1 MSRDRKA
8 PVTNADA
15 VGSTPAPESIDFG
28 RALDRARGLL
38 DTPSPSPVTS
48 SRQSALRTTAIFA
61 ATLCMGMATLAL
73 GDPVAPQQIAP
84 RSDIDIRVG
93 RNKQSGRIEI
103 YGAVGSRASVRR
115 EKGHVVIRL
124 PGQKT
129 PDLGDIRAN
138 PPVGIKGVDLKSDA
152 RASELWLT
160 VTDGFDTHFGRE
172 DGAVFVQIDPAIEDN
187 AKPDDGKKDGQIT
200 VNLQDVIQ
208 GQQARLAAPNDAHV
222 SKAANVPVVALEV
235 GAVDGG
241 KDIAFPFEGPVAAA
255 VFRRGESVWIVFD
268 SEVDLR
274 LPPELKD
281 GAIVQDAQWTRN
293 DGFTALRLKAPT
305 IGALSAIND
314 GLVWRVRLG
323 GRPLDN
329 KAVEASVIRD
339 DSAGV
344 PGLNINL
351 AGATRIA
358 WIRDPSVGDRMAVVP
373 ARGPVKNLT
382 SARTVLEATLAST
395 AQGAAIVHMTPDVKV
410 AVSGDLVEISRP
422 DGLTLST
429 LDPNASP
436 SDPTLAYKNALY
448 PGLMNADW
456 SAKPT
461 EGFLPRYNALQ
472 AAAADEGSLGPTAAT
487 KSRLALARFLVGQNL
502 SFEAQGVLDMMIKE
516 SPRAQDDAQVRGLR
530 VIARMLSG
538 RYADATGDLSSSQ
551 LINDPA
557 SRLWTGYA
565 EMQAG
570 HHADAVKDFKFGL
583 KALDQFPPEWR
594 VKLGTA
600 YAYSALQQNDL
611 TTAEAMITY
620 AIGQAA
626 TPLQKLQAYLVDAQI
641 IEAQGDKPRAFKV
654 YQAVARAS
662 DDSIAA
668 PAAMHAAM
676 LGYELKKATS
686 AQTLATLD
694 SLRFRWRGDSTEMK
708 LINDMGSIYL
718 SEGRY
723 REALMVLKTGGQPFM
738 NDPQSVQIQTT
749 LNQAF
754 RGLFL
759 GGMADGL
766 QPVEALG
773 LFNDFKDLTPIGA
786 DGDEMV
792 RRIVRRLVDVDL
804 LDQAADLLEYQVSHR
819 LDGVAKSSVAADLAT
834 IYLMNHDP
842 QKALQ
847 ALWNTRTTLLPK
859 SVMAERRVLEAR
871 ALSELNEPEKAL
883 DVLGADNSPD
893 AQDIRADIFWN
904 KQDYAHAGAMLEKR
918 LGDRWKTDAPL
929 TLADEGRL
937 LRAAVAY
944 SLQKDQSSLTRL
956 STRYGK
962 FSDTASS
969 SDAIRVALAPLD
981 GDTLSAKDFAAS
993 TAGTDSFAGWVTGM
1007 KKKFR
1012 ERDDAAAKAAA
1023 NRPKGKTA

>member
-1 MSRDRKA
+1 MTA
-8 PVTNADA
+8 GAA
-15 VGSTPAPESIDFG
+15 GSAPAPQ
-28 RALDRARGLL
+28 RTLDRARDLL
-38 DTPSPSPVTS
+38 DAPPQPSIPA
-48 SRQSALRTTAIFA
+48 SRQKALRTTAIFA

-73 GDPVAPQQIAP
+73 GDTIPPMQVAP

-93 RNKQSGRIEI
+93 RNKSSGRIEI
-103 YGAVGSRASVRR
+103 YGSIGSRASVRR
-115 EKGHVVIRL
+115 EKGQVVIRL
-124 PGQKT
+124 PGQKK
-129 PDLGDIRAN
+129 PDLGDIRSN
-138 PPVGIKGVDLKSDA
+138 PPVGIKAVDLKSDA

-172 DGAVFVQIDPAIEDN
+172 DGAVFVQIDPTAVDD

-200 VNLQDVIQ
+200 VNLQDVLK
-208 GQQARLAAPNDAHV
+208 GEAAKSATTDTAEAAGARV

-235 GAVDGG
+235 ADADGG
-241 KDIAFPFEGPVAAA
+241 KDVTFPFDGPVATA
-255 VFRRGESVWIVFD
+255 VFRRGDSVWIVFD

-281 GAIVQDAQWTRN
+281 GAIIQDAQWTRN
-293 DGFTALRLKAPT
+293 DGFTALRLTAPT
-305 IGALSAIND
+305 IGSLSAIND

-323 GRPLDN
+323 GKPLDN
-329 KAVEASVIRD
+329 KAVDVDVVRD
-339 DSAGV
+339 DSTGV
-344 PGLNINL
+344 PSLNINL
-351 AGATRIA
+351 PGATRVA
-358 WIRDPSVGDRMAVVP
+358 WIRDPSVGDRMAVIP
-373 ARGPVKNLT
+373 ARGPVKNLAN
-382 SARTVLEATLAST
+382 ARTVLEASLAST
-395 AQGAAIVHMTPDVKV
+395 AQGAAVFHMTPDVKV
-410 AVSGDLVEISRP
+410 AVSGDLVEITRP

-436 SDPTLAYKNALY
+436 DDDKLAYKNALY

-456 SAKPT
+456 SAAPP
-461 EGFLPRYNALQ
+461 EGFLVRYNRLQ
-472 AAAADEGSLGPTAAT
+472 VAAADEASQGSTAPTKA
-487 KSRLALARFLVGQNL
+487 RLALARFLVGQNL
-502 SFEAQGVLDMMIKE
+502 SFEAQGVLDLLIKE
-516 SPRAQDDAQVRGLR
+516 APRAQDDPQIRGLR
-530 VIARMLSG
+530 VVARMLSG

-565 EMQAG
+565 EMQSG

-594 VKLGTA
+594 AKLGSA

-620 AIGQAA
+620 AIAQAT
-626 TPLQKLQAYLVDAQI
+626 TPLQKLQAYLIDAQI
-641 IEAQGDKPRAFKV
+641 IEAQGDKARAFKV

-676 LGYELKKATS
+676 LAYDLKKATS
-686 AQTLATLD
+686 SQTLAALD
-694 SLRFRWRGDSTEMK
+694 SLRFRWRGDDTEMK
-708 LINDMGSIYL
+708 LINDMGTIYL

-723 REALMVLKTGGQPFM
+723 REALMVLKGGGQTFM
-738 NDPQSVQIQTT
+738 NDPQSIQIQTT

-773 LFNDFKDLTPIGA
+773 LFNDFKELTPIGA

-804 LDQAADLLEYQVSHR
+804 LDQAADLLQYQVSNR
-819 LDGVAKSSVAADLAT
+819 LDGVAKSSVASDLAA

-847 ALWNTRTTLLPK
+847 ALWSTRTTLLPK
-859 SVMAERRVLEAR
+859 TVMAERRLLEAR
-871 ALSELNEPEKAL
+871 ALSELNEPDKAL
-883 DVLGADNSPD
+883 DVLGNDNSPD

-904 KQDYAHAGAMLEKR
+904 QQDYAHAGAMLEKR
-918 LGDRWKTDAPL
+918 LADRWKTDAPL
-929 TLADEGRL
+929 SQADEGRL

-944 SLQKDQSSLTRL
+944 SLQKDQDSLTRL
-956 STRYGK
+956 STRFGK
-962 FSDTASS
+962 FADTAASG
-969 SDAIRVALAPLD
+969 DAIRVALAPLD
-981 GDTLSAKDFAAS
+981 GGTLSAKDFAAS
-993 TAGTDSFAGWVTGM
+993 TAANDSFAAWVTGM

-1012 ERDDAAAKAAA
+1012 EKDDAAAKAAA
-1023 NRPKGKTA
+1023 NAPKSKTA

>member
-1 MSRDRKA
+1 MSRDRKT
-8 PVTNADA
+8 PVTNAERI
-15 VGSTPAPESIDFG
+15 GSARPPERGI
-28 RALDRARGLL
+28 DRARDLL
-38 DTPSPSPVTS
+38 GKPQPAQKPFSLNN
-48 SRQSALRTTAIFA
+48 ALRTTAIVA
-61 ATLCMGMATLAL
+61 ATVSMGMATLAL
-73 GDPVAPQQIAP
+73 GDTIAPPQVAP

-93 RNKQSGRIEI
+93 RNKSSGRIEI
-103 YGAVGSRASVRR
+103 YGAIGSRASVRR
-115 EKGHVVIRL
+115 EKGQVVIRL
-124 PGQKT
+124 PGQKK

-152 RASELWLT
+152 RANELWLS
-160 VTDGFDTHFGRE
+160 VTDGFETHFGRA
-172 DGAVFVQIDPAIEDN
+172 DGAVFVQIDPTADN
-187 AKPDDGKKDGQIT
+187 TKPDEGKKDGDIR
-200 VNLQDVIQ
+200 VNMQDVLKRETNTS
-208 GQQARLAAPNDAHV
+208 ANPNDARLNR
-222 SKAANVPVVALEV
+222 AADVPVVGAEV
-235 GAVDGG
+235 ESVDGG
-241 KDIAFPFEGPVAAA
+241 KDITFPFAGPVATA

-274 LPPELKD
+274 FPAEFKD
-281 GAIVQDAQWTRN
+281 GAIVQDVQWTRN

-305 IGALSAIND
+305 IGALSVIND

-323 GRPLDN
+323 GKPLDN
-329 KAVEASVIRD
+329 KATEVNVIRD
-339 DSAGV
+339 DSTGV
-344 PGLNINL
+344 PGLNITL

-358 WIRDPSVGDRMAVVP
+358 WIRDPSVGDRMAVIP

-382 SARTVLEATLAST
+382 AARTTLEATLAST

-410 AVSGDLVEISRP
+410 AAEGDLILVSRP
-422 DGLTLST
+422 KGLTLST
-429 LDPNASP
+429 VNPNASP
-436 SDPTLAYKNALY
+436 NDPTLAYKNALY

-456 SAKPT
+456 SATPA

-472 AAAADEGSLGPTAAT
+472 AAAADEGSLGPAAST
-487 KSRLALARFLVGQNL
+487 KARLALARFLVGQNL
-502 SFEAQGVLDMMIKE
+502 TFEAQGVLDLMIKE
-516 SPRAQDDAQVRGLR
+516 SPRAQDNPQVRGLR
-530 VIARMLSG
+530 VIARLLSG

-557 SRLWTGYA
+557 SRLWAGYA
-565 EMQAG
+565 GMQAG

-583 KALDQFPPEWR
+583 RALDQFPPEWR
-594 VKLGTA
+594 TKIGAA

-611 TTAEAMITY
+611 TTAEAMIGY
-620 AIGQAA
+620 ALAQAV
-626 TPLQKLQAYLVDAQI
+626 TPLQKLYAYLIDAQI
-641 IEAQGDKPRAFKV
+641 IEAQGDKPRALKV
-654 YQAVARAS
+654 YQAVARAT

-668 PAAMHAAM
+668 PAAMRAAM
-676 LGYELKKATS
+676 LSYDLKKATS

-694 SLRFRWRGDSTEMK
+694 SLRFRWRGDDTEMK
-708 LINDMGSIYL
+708 LINNMGSLYL
-718 SEGRY
+718 SQGRY
-723 REALMVLKTGGQPFM
+723 REALIVLKSGGQSFM
-738 NDPQSVQIQTT
+738 GDPQSVQIQTT

-773 LFNDFKDLTPIGA
+773 LFNDFKELTPIGP

-819 LDGVAKSSVAADLAT
+819 LDGVAKSSVAADLAA

-859 SVMAERRVLEAR
+859 SIMAERRVLEAR
-871 ALSELNEPEKAL
+871 ALNELNAPDKAL
-883 DVLGADNSPD
+883 DVLGNDNSPD

-904 KQDYAHAGAMLEKR
+904 RQDYAHAGAILEKR
-918 LGDRWKTDAPL
+918 LGDRWKSDAPL
-929 TLADEGRL
+929 ALADEGRL
-937 LRAAVAY
+937 LRAAIAY
-944 SLQKDQSSLTRL
+944 SLQKDQPSLTRL

-962 FSDTASS
+962 FSETASS

-981 GDTLSAKDFAAS
+981 GGSLSARDFAAS
-993 TAGTDSFAGWVTGM
+993 TAATDSFTGWVTSM

-1012 ERDDAAAKAAA
+1012 EKDDAAAKAAA
-1023 NRPKGKTA
+1023 NAPKPKTA

>member
-1 MSRDRKA
+1 MSRNRQTPETTA
-8 PVTNADA
+8 GAA
-15 VGSTPAPESIDFG
+15 GRAPAPPRTLAHA
-28 RALDRARGLL
+28 RALLEPTA
-38 DTPSPSPVTS
+38 PAAAP
-48 SRQSALRTTAIFA
+48 RQSALRTTAIVA

-73 GDPVAPQQIAP
+73 GDTIAPPQIAP

-93 RNKQSGRIEI
+93 RNQQSGRIEI
-103 YGAVGSRASVRR
+103 YGAIGSRASVRR
-115 EKGHVVIRL
+115 EKGQVVIRL
-124 PGQKT
+124 PGQKK

-138 PPVGIKGVDLKSDA
+138 PPLGIKGVDLKSDS

-160 VTDGFDTHFGRE
+160 VTDGFQTRFGRA
-172 DGAVFVQIDPAIEDN
+172 DGAVFVQIDPAAKDN
-187 AKPDDGKKDGQIT
+187 AQTAAKSGAGEAGGQVSIT
-200 VNLQDVIQ
+200 LQDVIR
-208 GQQARLAAPNDAHV
+208 GEKKAGPDSARL
-222 SKAANVPVVALEV
+222 SKAANVPVVALDVESI
-235 GAVDGG
+235 DGG
-241 KDIAFPFEGPVAAA
+241 KDVAFPFAGPVATA

-305 IGALSAIND
+305 IGALSVIND

-323 GRPLDN
+323 GKPLDN
-329 KAVEASVIRD
+329 KATEVNVIRD
-339 DSAGV
+339 DSSGV
-344 PGLNINL
+344 PALNVNL

-358 WIRDPSVGDRMAVVP
+358 WIRDPSVGDRMAVIP
-373 ARGPVKNLT
+373 ARGPVKSLT
-382 SARTVLEATLAST
+382 SARTLLEATLAST
-395 AQGAAIVHMTPDVKV
+395 AQGAAIVHLAPDVKV
-410 AVSGDLVEISRP
+410 AVSGDLIEISRP
-422 DGLTLST
+422 KGLTLSN
-429 LDPNASP
+429 LNADAVPN
-436 SDPTLAYKNALY
+436 DPTQAYKNALY
-448 PGLMNADW
+448 PALMNADW
-456 SAKPT
+456 STPPA
-461 EGFLPRYNALQ
+461 EGFLARYNALQ
-472 AAAADEGSLGPTAAT
+472 AAAAEEGSLGPAAAT
-487 KSRLALARFLVGQNL
+487 KARLALARFLVGQNL
-502 SFEAQGVLDMMIKE
+502 TFEAQGVLDLLVRE
-516 SPRAQDDAQVRGLR
+516 SPRAQDNPQVRGLR
-530 VIARMLSG
+530 VVARMLSG
-538 RYADATGDLSSSQ
+538 RYAEAGGDLSSAQ
-551 LINDPA
+551 LVNDPA
-557 SRLWTGYA
+557 SRLWAGYA

-570 HHADAVKDFKFGL
+570 HHADAIKDFKFGL

-594 VKLGTA
+594 TKIAAA

-611 TTAEAMITY
+611 TTAEGMVGY
-620 AIGQAA
+620 ALAQAV
-626 TPLQKLQAYLVDAQI
+626 TPAQKLYAYLIDAQI
-641 IEAQGDKPRAFKV
+641 IEAQGDKPRALKV
-654 YQAVARAS
+654 YQAVARAT
-662 DDSIAA
+662 DDRIAT

-676 LGYELKKATS
+676 LTYDLKKATS

-694 SLRFRWRGDSTEMK
+694 GLRFRWRGDDTEMK
-708 LINDMGSIYL
+708 LINNMGSIYL

-723 REALMVLKTGGQPFM
+723 REALMVLKSGGQTFM
-738 NDPQSVQIQTT
+738 GDPQSVQIQAT

-773 LFNDFKDLTPIGA
+773 LFNDFKELTPIGA

-804 LDQAADLLEYQVSHR
+804 LDQAAELLEYQVSHR
-819 LDGVAKSSVAADLAT
+819 LDGVAKSSVAADLAA
-834 IYLMNHDP
+834 IYLMDHNP
-842 QKALQ
+842 QKALA

-871 ALSELNEPEKAL
+871 ALNELNEPDKAL
-883 DVLGADNSPD
+883 DVLSNDNSPD

-904 KQDYAHAGAMLEKR
+904 RQDYAQAGAILEKR
-918 LGDRWKTDAPL
+918 LGDRWKSDAPL

-937 LRAAVAY
+937 LRAAIAY
-944 SLQKDQSSLTRL
+944 SLQKDQPSLTRL

-981 GDTLSAKDFAAS
+981 GGNLSARDFAAS
-993 TAGTDSFAGWVTGM
+993 TAATDSFAGWVTGM

-1012 ERDDAAAKAAA
+1012 ERDDATAKAVANAPKNKAA
-1023 NRPKGKTA
+1023 

>member
-1 MSRDRKA
+1 MSRDRKT
-8 PVTNADA
+8 PVTNAERI
-15 VGSTPAPESIDFG
+15 GSARPPERGI
-28 RALDRARGLL
+28 DRARDLL
-38 DTPSPSPVTS
+38 GKPQPAQKPFSLNN
-48 SRQSALRTTAIFA
+48 ALRTTAIVA
-61 ATLCMGMATLAL
+61 ATVSMGMATLAL
-73 GDPVAPQQIAP
+73 GDTIAPPQVAP

-93 RNKQSGRIEI
+93 RNKSSGRIEI
-103 YGAVGSRASVRR
+103 YGAIGSRASVRR
-115 EKGHVVIRL
+115 EKGQVVIRL
-124 PGQKT
+124 PGQKK

-152 RASELWLT
+152 RANELWLS
-160 VTDGFDTHFGRE
+160 VTDGFETHFGRA
-172 DGAVFVQIDPAIEDN
+172 DGAVFVQIDPTADN
-187 AKPDDGKKDGQIT
+187 TKPDEGKKDGDIR
-200 VNLQDVIQ
+200 VNMQDVLKRETNTS
-208 GQQARLAAPNDAHV
+208 ANPNDARLNR
-222 SKAANVPVVALEV
+222 AADVPVVGAEV
-235 GAVDGG
+235 ESVDGG
-241 KDIAFPFEGPVAAA
+241 KDITFPFAGPVATA

-274 LPPELKD
+274 FPAEFKD
-281 GAIVQDAQWTRN
+281 GAIVQDVQWTRN

-305 IGALSAIND
+305 IGALSVIND

-323 GRPLDN
+323 GKPLDN
-329 KAVEASVIRD
+329 KATEVNVIRD
-339 DSAGV
+339 DSTGV
-344 PGLNINL
+344 PGLNITL

-358 WIRDPSVGDRMAVVP
+358 WIRDPSVGDRMAVIP

-382 SARTVLEATLAST
+382 AARTTLEATLAST

-410 AVSGDLVEISRP
+410 AAEGDLILVSRP
-422 DGLTLST
+422 KGLTLST
-429 LDPNASP
+429 VNPNASP
-436 SDPTLAYKNALY
+436 NDPTLAYKNALY

-456 SAKPT
+456 SATPA

-472 AAAADEGSLGPTAAT
+472 AAAADEGSLGPAAST
-487 KSRLALARFLVGQNL
+487 KARLALARFLVGQNL
-502 SFEAQGVLDMMIKE
+502 TFEAQGVLDLMIKE
-516 SPRAQDDAQVRGLR
+516 SPRAQDNPQVRGLR
-530 VIARMLSG
+530 VIARLLSG

-557 SRLWTGYA
+557 SRLWAGYA
-565 EMQAG
+565 GMQAG

-583 KALDQFPPEWR
+583 RALDQFPPEWR
-594 VKLGTA
+594 TKIGAA

-611 TTAEAMITY
+611 TTAEAMIGY
-620 AIGQAA
+620 ALAQAV
-626 TPLQKLQAYLVDAQI
+626 TPLQKLYAYLIDAQI
-641 IEAQGDKPRAFKV
+641 IEAQGDKPRALKV
-654 YQAVARAS
+654 YQAVARAT

-668 PAAMHAAM
+668 PAAMRAAM
-676 LGYELKKATS
+676 LSYDLKKATS

-694 SLRFRWRGDSTEMK
+694 SLRFRWRGDDTEMK
-708 LINDMGSIYL
+708 LINNMGSLYL
-718 SEGRY
+718 SQGRY
-723 REALMVLKTGGQPFM
+723 REALIVLKSGGQSFM
-738 NDPQSVQIQTT
+738 GDPQSVQIQTT

-773 LFNDFKDLTPIGA
+773 LFNDFKELTPIGP

-819 LDGVAKSSVAADLAT
+819 LDGVAKSSVAADLAA

-871 ALSELNEPEKAL
+871 ALNELNAPDKAL
-883 DVLGADNSPD
+883 DVLGNDNSPD

-904 KQDYAHAGAMLEKR
+904 RQDYAHAGASLEKR
-918 LGDRWKTDAPL
+918 LGDRWKSDAPL
-929 TLADEGRL
+929 ALADEGRL
-937 LRAAVAY
+937 LRAAIAY
-944 SLQKDQSSLTRL
+944 SLQKDQPSLTRL
-956 STRYGK
+956 SARYGK
-962 FSDTASS
+962 FSETASS

-981 GDTLSAKDFAAS
+981 GGSLSARDFAAS
-993 TAGTDSFAGWVTGM
+993 TAATDSFTGWVTSM

-1012 ERDDAAAKAAA
+1012 EKDDAAAKAAA
-1023 NRPKGKTA
+1023 NAPKPKTA

>member
-1 MSRDRKA
+1 MSRNRQTPEKTAGAAGNASA
-8 PVTNADA
+8 P
-15 VGSTPAPESIDFG
+15 P
-28 RALDRARGLL
+28 RALDRARVLL
-38 DTPSPSPVTS
+38 DTPQSPPIPT
-48 SRQSALRTTAIFA
+48 SRQSALRTTAIVA

-73 GDPVAPQQIAP
+73 GDTIAAPQIAP

-103 YGAVGSRASVRR
+103 YGSIGSRASVRR
-115 EKGHVVIRL
+115 EKGQVVIRL

-129 PDLGDIRAN
+129 PDLGDIRSN

-152 RASELWLT
+152 RASELWLSI
-160 VTDGFDTHFGRE
+160 TDGFETHFGRE
-172 DGAVFVQIDPAIEDN
+172 DGAVFVQVDPTARDD
-187 AKPDDGKKDGQIT
+187 AKPDDGKEDGQVR
-200 VNLQDVIQ
+200 VNLQDIIKGEDTKPVPPSA
-208 GQQARLAAPNDAHV
+208 GDARLNRAA
-222 SKAANVPVVALEV
+222 KVPVVALEV
-235 GAVDGG
+235 ADADGG
-241 KDIAFPFEGPVAAA
+241 KDVTFPFEGPVATA
-255 VFRRGESVWIVFD
+255 VFRRGDSVWIVFD

-281 GAIVQDAQWTRN
+281 GAIIQDAQWTRN
-293 DGFTALRLKAPT
+293 DGFTALRLRAPT

-323 GRPLDN
+323 GKPLDN
-329 KAVEASVIRD
+329 KAAEANIIRD
-339 DSAGV
+339 DSTGV

-351 AGATRIA
+351 AGATRVA
-358 WIRDPSVGDRMAVVP
+358 WIRDPSVGDRMAVIP

-382 SARTVLEATLAST
+382 NARTVLEATLAST
-395 AQGAAIVHMTPDVKV
+395 AQGAAIVHMSPDVKV
-410 AVSGDLVEISRP
+410 AVSGDLVEITRP

-436 SDPTLAYKNALY
+436 DDDALAYKNALY
-448 PGLMNADW
+448 PGMMNADW
-456 SAKPT
+456 SAAPP
-461 EGFLPRYNALQ
+461 EGFLARYNRLQ
-472 AAAADEGSLGPTAAT
+472 ATAADEASQGSAAPTKA
-487 KSRLALARFLVGQNL
+487 RLALARFLVGQNL
-502 SFEAQGVLDMMIKE
+502 SYEAQGVLDLLVRE
-516 SPRAQDDAQVRGLR
+516 SPRAQDDPQVRGLR
-530 VIARMLSG
+530 VVARMLSG

-594 VKLGTA
+594 TKMGAA

-620 AIGQAA
+620 AIAQA
-626 TPLQKLQAYLVDAQI
+626 TSPLQKLQAYLIDAQI
-641 IEAQGDKPRAFKV
+641 IEAQGDKTRAFKV

-676 LGYELKKATS
+676 LAYDLKKATS

-694 SLRFRWRGDSTEMK
+694 SLRFRWRGDDTEMK

-723 REALMVLKTGGQPFM
+723 REALMVLKTGGQSFM
-738 NDPQSVQIQTT
+738 NDPQSIQIQNT

-773 LFNDFKDLTPIGA
+773 LFNDFKELTPIGS

-804 LDQAADLLEYQVSHR
+804 LDQAADLLEYQVSNR
-819 LDGVAKSSVAADLAT
+819 LDGVAKSSVAADLAA

-871 ALSELNEPEKAL
+871 ALSELNEPDKAL
-883 DVLGADNSPD
+883 DVLGTDNSPD
-893 AQDIRADIFWN
+893 AQDIRADLFWN
-904 KQDYAHAGAMLEKR
+904 QQDYAHAGAMLEKR
-918 LGDRWKTDAPL
+918 LGDRWKSDEPL
-929 TLADEGRL
+929 ALADEGRL

-944 SLQKDQSSLTRL
+944 SLQKDQPSLTRL

-962 FSDTASS
+962 FTDTASS

-981 GDTLSAKDFAAS
+981 GGELSARDFAAS
-993 TAGTDSFAGWVTGM
+993 TAANDSFAAWVTGM

-1012 ERDDAAAKAAA
+1012 DKDDAAAKAVA
-1023 NRPKGKTA
+1023 NAPKSKTA

>member
-1 MSRDRKA
+1 MMSRDRKA

-15 VGSTPAPESIDFG
+15 IGSAPAPE
-28 RALDRARGLL
+28 RALDRARVLL
-38 DTPSPSPVTS
+38 DKPQSVQKPFSLN
-48 SRQSALRTTAIFA
+48 SALRTTAIVA
-61 ATLCMGMATLAL
+61 ATVSMGMATLAL
-73 GDPVAPQQIAP
+73 GDTIASPQVAP

-93 RNKQSGRIEI
+93 RNKSSGRIEI
-103 YGAVGSRASVRR
+103 YGAIGSRASVRR
-115 EKGHVVIRL
+115 EKGPNGGQVVIRL
-124 PGQKT
+124 PGQKK

-152 RASELWLT
+152 RANELWLS
-160 VTDGFDTHFGRE
+160 VTDGFETHFGRA
-172 DGAVFVQIDPAIEDN
+172 DGAVFVQIDPTAEDN
-187 AKPDDGKKDGQIT
+187 TKPDDGKKDGQVT
-200 VNLQDVIQ
+200 VNLQDIIK
-208 GQQARLAAPNDAHV
+208 GEETKPANANDGRL
-222 SKAANVPVVALEV
+222 SRAANVPVVAMEIES
-235 GAVDGG
+235 VDGG
-241 KDIAFPFEGPVAAA
+241 KDITFPFAGPVATA

-293 DGFTALRLKAPT
+293 DGFTALRIKAPT

-323 GRPLDN
+323 GKPLDN
-329 KAVEASVIRD
+329 KAAEVNIIRD

-358 WIRDPSVGDRMAVVP
+358 WIRDPNVGDRMAVIP

-382 SARTVLEATLAST
+382 TARTTLEATLAST
-395 AQGAAIVHMTPDVKV
+395 AQGAAIVHMAPDVKV
-410 AVSGDLVEISRP
+410 TVAGDLVEISRAK
-422 DGLTLST
+422 GLTLST
-429 LDPNASP
+429 LNPNASP
-436 SDPTLAYKNALY
+436 NDPTLAYKNALY

-456 SAKPT
+456 SATPA

-472 AAAADEGSLGPTAAT
+472 AAAADEGSLGPAAAT
-487 KSRLALARFLVGQNL
+487 KARLALARFLVGQNL
-502 SFEAQGVLDMMIKE
+502 NYEAQGVLDLLIKE
-516 SPRAQDDAQVRGLR
+516 SPRAQDNPQVRGLR
-530 VIARMLSG
+530 VVARMLSG
-538 RYADATGDLSSSQ
+538 RYANATGDMSSSQ

-557 SRLWTGYA
+557 SRLWAGYA
-565 EMQAG
+565 GMQAG

-583 KALDQFPPEWR
+583 KALDQFPSEWR
-594 VKLGTA
+594 TKIGAA

-611 TTAEAMITY
+611 TTAEAMIGY
-620 AIGQAA
+620 AMAQAA
-626 TPLQKLQAYLVDAQI
+626 TPLQKLQTYLIDAQI
-641 IEAQGDKPRAFKV
+641 IEAQGDKPRALKI
-654 YQAVARAS
+654 YQAVARAT

-668 PAAMHAAM
+668 PAAMRAAM
-676 LGYELKKATS
+676 LSYDLKKATS
-686 AQTLATLD
+686 AQTLAALD
-694 SLRFRWRGDSTEMK
+694 SLRFRWRGDDSEMK

-723 REALMVLKTGGQPFM
+723 REALMVLKSGGQSFM
-738 NDPQSVQIQTT
+738 GDPQSVQIQTT

-773 LFNDFKDLTPIGA
+773 LFNDFKELTPIGS

-804 LDQAADLLEYQVSHR
+804 LDQAADLLEYQVNHR
-819 LDGVAKSSVAADLAT
+819 LDGVAKSSVAADLSA

-859 SVMAERRVLEAR
+859 AVMAERRVLEAR
-871 ALSELNEPEKAL
+871 ALNELNAPDKAL
-883 DVLGADNSPD
+883 DVLGNDNSPD

-904 KQDYAHAGAMLEKR
+904 RQDYAHAGAILEKR

-929 TLADEGRL
+929 AQADEGRL
-937 LRAAVAY
+937 LRAAIAY
-944 SLQKDQSSLTRL
+944 SLQKDQPSLTRL

-962 FSDTASS
+962 FSETASS

-981 GDTLSAKDFAAS
+981 GGTLSARDFAAS
-993 TAGTDSFAGWVTGM
+993 TAATDSFSGWVTGM

-1012 ERDDAAAKAAA
+1012 EKDDAAAKAANA
-1023 NRPKGKTA
+1023 PKPKTA

>member
-1 MSRDRKA
+1 MSRDRKPSA
-8 PVTNADA
+8 TNAGPA
-15 VGSTPAPESIDFG
+15 GSAPSPEPALE
-28 RALDRARGLL
+28 RARVLL
-38 DTPSPSPVTS
+38 DAPSPPQS
-48 SRQSALRTTAIFA
+48 SRQAALRTTAIFA

-73 GDPVAPQQIAP
+73 GDTIAPPQVAP

-93 RNKQSGRIEI
+93 RNKSSGRIEI
-103 YGAVGSRASVRR
+103 YGAIGSRASVRR
-115 EKGHVVIRL
+115 EKGQVVIRL
-124 PGQKT
+124 PGQKK
-129 PDLGDIRAN
+129 PDLGDIRSN

-160 VTDGFDTHFGRE
+160 VNDGFETHFGRE
-172 DGAVFVQIDPAIEDN
+172 DGAVFVQIDPTAEDN
-187 AKPDDGKKDGQIT
+187 AKPDDGKKDGQVT
-200 VNLQDVIQ
+200 VNLQDVIR
-208 GQQARLAAPNDAHV
+208 GEETKPVAANDARV
-222 SKAANVPVVALEV
+222 NKAAKVPVVALEV
-235 GAVDGG
+235 EAVDGG
-241 KDIAFPFEGPVAAA
+241 KDIAFPFEGPVASA

-382 SARTVLEATLAST
+382 TARTVLEATLAST
-395 AQGAAIVHMTPDVKV
+395 AQGAAVVHMTPDVKV
-410 AVSGDLVEISRP
+410 DVSGDLVEISRP
-422 DGLTLST
+422 GGLTLST

-456 SAKPT
+456 SAAPA
-461 EGFLPRYNALQ
+461 EGFLVRYNALQ
-472 AAAADEGSLGPTAAT
+472 ATAADEASLGPAAAT
-487 KSRLALARFLVGQNL
+487 KARLALARFLVGQNL
-502 SFEAQGVLDMMIKE
+502 NFEAQGVLDLLIKE
-516 SPRAQDDAQVRGLR
+516 SPRAQDNPQVRGLR
-530 VIARMLSG
+530 VVARMLSG

-551 LINDPA
+551 LVNDPA
-557 SRLWTGYA
+557 SRLWAGYG
-565 EMQAG
+565 EMQSG

-594 VKLGTA
+594 VKIGAA

-611 TTAEAMITY
+611 ATAEAMIGY
-620 AIGQAA
+620 SLAQAA
-626 TPLQKLQAYLVDAQI
+626 TPLQKLYAYLIDAQI
-641 IEAQGDKPRAFKV
+641 IEAQGDKARALKV
-654 YQAVARAS
+654 YQAVARAT

-676 LGYELKKATS
+676 LSYDLKKATS
-686 AQTLATLD
+686 AETLATLD
-694 SLRFRWRGDSTEMK
+694 GLRFRWRGGDTEMK

-723 REALMVLKTGGQPFM
+723 REALMVLKSGGQTFM
-738 NDPQSVQIQTT
+738 NDPQSIQIQAT

-773 LFNDFKDLTPIGA
+773 LFNDFKELTPIGPTA
-786 DGDEMV
+786 MRWCAGSCAASSTS
-792 RRIVRRLVDVDL
+792 ICSIRLPT
-804 LDQAADLLEYQVSHR
+804 Y
-819 LDGVAKSSVAADLAT
+819 
-834 IYLMNHDP
+834 
-842 QKALQ
+842 
-847 ALWNTRTTLLPK
+847 WNTRSATAW
-859 SVMAERRVLEAR
+859 MAWPNPRW
-871 ALSELNEPEKAL
+871 PPT
-883 DVLGADNSPD
+883 SPP
-893 AQDIRADIFWN
+893 F
-904 KQDYAHAGAMLEKR
+904 
-918 LGDRWKTDAPL
+918 T
-929 TLADEGRL
+929 
-937 LRAAVAY
+937 
-944 SLQKDQSSLTRL
+944 
-956 STRYGK
+956 
-962 FSDTASS
+962 
-969 SDAIRVALAPLD
+969 
-981 GDTLSAKDFAAS
+981 
-993 TAGTDSFAGWVTGM
+993 
-1007 KKKFR
+1007 
-1012 ERDDAAAKAAA
+1012 
-1023 NRPKGKTA
+1023 

>member
-1 MSRDRKA
+1 MSRDRKT
-8 PVTNADA
+8 PVTNAERI
-15 VGSTPAPESIDFG
+15 GSARPPERGI
-28 RALDRARGLL
+28 DRARDLL
-38 DTPSPSPVTS
+38 GKSQPAQKPFSLN
-48 SRQSALRTTAIFA
+48 SALRTTAIVA
-61 ATLCMGMATLAL
+61 ATVSMGMATLAL
-73 GDPVAPQQIAP
+73 GDTIAPPQVAP

-93 RNKQSGRIEI
+93 RNKSSGRIEI
-103 YGAVGSRASVRR
+103 YGAIGSRASVRR
-115 EKGHVVIRL
+115 EKGQVVIRL
-124 PGQKT
+124 PGQKK

-152 RASELWLT
+152 RANELWLS
-160 VTDGFDTHFGRE
+160 VTDGFETHFGRA
-172 DGAVFVQIDPAIEDN
+172 DGAVFVQIDPTADN
-187 AKPDDGKKDGQIT
+187 TKPDEGKKDGDIR
-200 VNLQDVIQ
+200 VNMQDVLKRETNTS
-208 GQQARLAAPNDAHV
+208 ANPNDARLNR
-222 SKAANVPVVALEV
+222 AADVPVVGAEV
-235 GAVDGG
+235 ESVDGG
-241 KDIAFPFEGPVAAA
+241 KDITFPFAGPVATA

-274 LPPELKD
+274 FPAEFKD
-281 GAIVQDAQWTRN
+281 GAIVQDVQWTRN

-305 IGALSAIND
+305 IGALSVIND

-323 GRPLDN
+323 GKPLDN
-329 KAVEASVIRD
+329 KATEVNVIRD
-339 DSAGV
+339 DSTGV
-344 PGLNINL
+344 PGLNITL

-358 WIRDPSVGDRMAVVP
+358 WIRDPSVGDRMAVIP

-382 SARTVLEATLAST
+382 AARTTLEATLAST

-410 AVSGDLVEISRP
+410 AAEGDLILVSRP
-422 DGLTLST
+422 KGLTLST
-429 LDPNASP
+429 VNPNASP
-436 SDPTLAYKNALY
+436 NDPTLAYKNALY

-456 SAKPT
+456 SATPA

-472 AAAADEGSLGPTAAT
+472 AAAADEGSLGPAAST
-487 KSRLALARFLVGQNL
+487 KARLALARFLVGQNL
-502 SFEAQGVLDMMIKE
+502 TFEAQGVLDLMIKE
-516 SPRAQDDAQVRGLR
+516 SPRAQDNPQVRGLR
-530 VIARMLSG
+530 VIARLLSG

-557 SRLWTGYA
+557 SRLWAGYA
-565 EMQAG
+565 GMQAG

-583 KALDQFPPEWR
+583 RALDQFPPEWR
-594 VKLGTA
+594 TKIGAA

-611 TTAEAMITY
+611 TTAEAMIGY
-620 AIGQAA
+620 ALAQAV
-626 TPLQKLQAYLVDAQI
+626 TPLQKLYAYLIDAQI
-641 IEAQGDKPRAFKV
+641 IEAQGDKPRALKV
-654 YQAVARAS
+654 YQAVARAT

-668 PAAMHAAM
+668 PAAMRAAM
-676 LGYELKKATS
+676 LSYDLKKATS

-694 SLRFRWRGDSTEMK
+694 SLRFRWRGDDTEMK
-708 LINDMGSIYL
+708 LINNMGSLYL
-718 SEGRY
+718 SQGRY
-723 REALMVLKTGGQPFM
+723 REALIVLKSGGQSFM
-738 NDPQSVQIQTT
+738 GDPQSVQIQTT

-773 LFNDFKDLTPIGA
+773 LFNDFKELTPIGP

-819 LDGVAKSSVAADLAT
+819 LDGVAKSSVAADLAA

-871 ALSELNEPEKAL
+871 ALNELNAPDKAL
-883 DVLGADNSPD
+883 DVLGNDNSPD

-904 KQDYAHAGAMLEKR
+904 RQDYAHAGAILEKR
-918 LGDRWKTDAPL
+918 LGDRWKSDAPL
-929 TLADEGRL
+929 ALADEGRL
-937 LRAAVAY
+937 LRAAIAY
-944 SLQKDQSSLTRL
+944 SLQKDQPSLTRL
-956 STRYGK
+956 SARYGK
-962 FSDTASS
+962 FSETASS

-981 GDTLSAKDFAAS
+981 GGSLSARDFAAS
-993 TAGTDSFAGWVTGM
+993 TAATDSFTGWVTSM

-1012 ERDDAAAKAAA
+1012 EKDDAAAKAAA
-1023 NRPKGKTA
+1023 NAPKPKTA